1 VRSAKA
7 FALQGEVFALPGA
20 SGLRYACRVIPFPAT
35 RRSVIERIR
44 ADDAAVRRLAFGDL
58 AAGYWRPSYHYL
70 RLHWRL
76 APEAAEDVV
85 QAFFTVAFE
94 KGYVERYDPAKAMFR
109 TFLRTCLDRFMQ
121 NTQKAERAEKRGGQA
136 EHLPLDFP
144 GAERELA
151 AIGSSELHD
160 LDRFFRDEMIRSL
173 FGRAV
178 DELRRTCDESGKT
191 AMFRAFECHDL
202 APAAEVSYA
211 TVARELGVTVSQVTN
226 YLHAARRRFREIA
239 LGHLQSL
246 CGTDEEFRL
255 EARELFGVEVDP

>member
-1 VRSAKA
+1 
-7 FALQGEVFALPGA
+7 
-20 SGLRYACRVIPFPAT
+20 VIPFPAT

-44 ADDAAVRRLAFGDL
+44 ANDAEVRRMAFGDL

-94 KGYVERYDPAKAMFR
+94 KGYVERYDPTKAKFR
-109 TFLRTCLDRFMQ
+109 TFLRTCLDRFVQ
-121 NTQKAERAEKRGGQA
+121 NTQKAERAEKRGGRA
-136 EHLPLDFP
+136 EHLSLDFP

-151 AIGSSELHD
+151 AIASSDLRD
-160 LDRFFRDEMIRSL
+160 LDGFFRDEMIRSL
-173 FGRAV
+173 FERAV
-178 DELRRTCDESGKT
+178 DDLRRTCDESGR
-191 AMFRAFECHDL
+191 ASIFRVFERHDL
-202 APAAEVSYA
+202 APTSDVSYA
-211 TVARELGVTVSQVTN
+211 SVARELDVTVSQVTN
-226 YLHAARRRFREIA
+226 YLHAARRSFRELA
-239 LGHLQSL
+239 LGHLRGL

>member
-1 VRSAKA
+1 MT
-7 FALQGEVFALPGA
+7 GA
-20 SGLRYACRVIPFPAT
+20 AHAAGGLRYACRVIPFPPT

-44 ADDAAVRRLAFGDL
+44 AEDADVRRMAFGDL

-94 KGYVERYDPAKAMFR
+94 KGYVERYDPAKAKFR
-109 TFLRTCLDRFMQ
+109 TFLRTCLDRYVQ

-136 EHLPLDFP
+136 DHLSLDFP
-144 GAERELA
+144 GAERELM
-151 AIGSSELHD
+151 AIASSDLHD

-178 DELRRTCDESGKT
+178 DELRRTYDESGK
-191 AMFRAFECHDL
+191 AAIFRVFECHDL
-202 APAAEVSYA
+202 APAPDVSYA
-211 TVARELGVTVSQVTN
+211 SVARELDVTVSQVTN
-226 YLHAARRRFREIA
+226 YLHAARRRFRELA
-239 LGHLQSL
+239 LGHLRCL